1 LHATLS
7 TYTVYR
13 TSRVQQMSRNTT
25 ELRCREGVRAVKS
38 QVQKSVAFEQV
49 IQGLSDSAQALQC
62 AGGDAL
68 DLRELR
74 TAVHQLQHTV
84 NLMARQLPGEPG
96 SGSAAPVLEP
106 IAVPDFDYGYAFW
119 RDADDEGICGHRPA
133 Q

>member
-1 LHATLS
+1 
-7 TYTVYR
+7 
-13 TSRVQQMSRNTT
+13 MSRSTT

-106 IAVPDFDYGYAFW
+106 IAVPDFDYEYAFW

>member
-1 LHATLS
+1 
-7 TYTVYR
+7 
-13 TSRVQQMSRNTT
+13 MSRATT

-38 QVQKSVAFEQV
+38 QVQKSIAFEQV
-49 IQGLSDSAQALQC
+49 IQGLSESAQALQC
-62 AGGDAL
+62 AGGDAV

-74 TAVHQLQHTV
+74 TAVRQLQHTV
-84 NLMARQLPGEPG
+84 NLMAGQLSGERG

-106 IAVPDFDYGYAFW
+106 IPVPDFDYEYAFW